1 MWSLVISLISIGNNG
16 ILREKSMTNRKYYLY
31 NYGTVY
37 LEGLKTLDNLGYAGL
52 HQKYVA
58 SSIKIMRAVMVVM
71 KKLVWKA

>member
-1 MWSLVISLISIGNNG
+1 
-16 ILREKSMTNRKYYLY
+16 MTNRKYYLY